1 MRNASPREALGEEQ
15 PVPQRHAAQVVRD
28 KGQRDR
34 VVESELTLVVGQL
47 REAADQNLPEPRR
60 ATSDLGPP
68 LPEQKMPMPSG
79 SASFTERHS
88 EVGRSAEEGA

>member
-28 KGQRDR
+28 KDQRDR
-34 VVESELTLVVGQL
+34 VEESELTLVVGQL

-68 LPEQKMPMPSG
+68 LPEQKSLRG
-79 SASFTERHS
+79 LVQQLFLCL
-88 EVGRSAEEGA
+88 